1 MKNHKFLILDD
12 KIHFIRFHKLFL
24 IKIFTM
30 KKLITI
36 LVYSLLCVGLSAQII
51 HNSGAR
57 IVSESGVHWVI
68 DNGDFTLKSESAT
81 NLATMANLKIE
92 ADASLTLTPA
102 SYLTVSGTLTNNSGT
117 NGLVLQS
124 TVDGTASLIHS
135 TATIEATAQRYIAA
149 WPVNDKYHGWH
160 FLSSPVGA
168 QAISPSF
175 VNISGTMSADVD
187 LYKWSEPENLWIN
200 IKNNSNTYNQGTG
213 STNWSNDVSPQFE
226 TGKGYLT
233 AYGTIQTK
241 QFIGNLNVANVA
253 ITGMTYTTGKT
264 YRGWHLVG
272 NPFSSAIKW
281 GQGDWVKTNIA
292 AVPQIW
298 NETSASY
305 KVLKGDGIIP
315 AQNGFMVFVTEGH
328 TGALTI
334 PANARLHSDSAWYK
348 NSASINEIILT
359 ARDPEG
365 LTAQETIISINP
377 EATQDFDL
385 EYDSY
390 FMAGFAP
397 MFYSTSQG
405 KLFAL
410 NSLPE
415 LTDEL
420 VVPMGFVKNQNSSF
434 SIQLTQNT
442 TDHTLYLE
450 DIKTNVVHNISETP
464 YTFLSTAGDNPNR
477 FLLKFGSVGIDE
489 TPVTPVINAW
499 YSRGILN
506 VKTNEGIT
514 NIGIFNIQGQQ
525 LQNYQL
531 FGSGLQT
538 VSINLPTGVYFARLI
553 NDGNM
558 QTVKIIIQ

>member
-1 MKNHKFLILDD
+1 MKNFTNLLGSLI
-12 KIHFIRFHKLFL
+12 F
-24 IKIFTM
+24 M
-30 KKLITI
+30 
-36 LVYSLLCVGLSAQII
+36 LVSTGLLAQTGPTVY
-51 HNSGAR
+51 NNGAR

-81 NLATMANLKIE
+81 NLTTFVNLDIMG
-92 ADASLTLTPA
+92 DASLTLTPK
-102 SYLTVSGTLTNNSGT
+102 SYLTVSGTLINNSGSD
-117 NGLVLQS
+117 GLVLQS
-124 TVDGTASLIHS
+124 TVAGTTSLIHS
-135 TATIEATAQRYIAA
+135 TAAIEATAERYIAA
-149 WPVNDKYHGWH
+149 WTDLNHGWH
-160 FLSSPVGA
+160 FLSSPVAA

-200 IKNNSNTYNQGTG
+200 IKNGAGTYNQGTG
-213 STNWSNDVSPQFE
+213 STNWSNDASPLFE

-233 AYGTIQTK
+233 AYGAIQTK

-264 YRGWHLVG
+264 YKGWHLVG

-315 AQNGFMVFVTEGH
+315 TQNGFMVFVTEDQ

-348 NSASINEIILT
+348 NSAAVNEIILT
-359 ARDPEG
+359 ACDPEG
-365 LTAQETIISINP
+365 LTAQETIININP

-385 EYDSY
+385 EFDSY

-442 TDHTLYLE
+442 TDHTLFLE
-450 DIKTNVVHNISETP
+450 DLKTNVVHNISETP
-464 YTFLSTAGDNPNR
+464 YTFLSAAGDNPNR
-477 FLLKFGSVGIDE
+477 FLLKFGPVGIDE
-489 TPVTPVINAW
+489 TPVKPVINAW
-499 YSRGILN
+499 YFGGILN
-506 VKTNEGIT
+506 VKTNEGLT
-514 NIGIFNIQGQQ
+514 SIGIFNIQGQQ

-553 NDGNM
+553 NDGNR